1 MDDEKVETQEQVA
14 EDATPETDTEA
25 VEQREDDYQA
35 LARRIDDVE
44 RIVREI
50 REVAER
56 IESGIGV
63 FVEAGAVINES
74 DAIDT
79 PAEVEAV
86 AEALDD
92 FVEIDDLDLM

>member
-14 EDATPETDTEA
+14 EDATLETDTEA

-63 FVEAGAVINES
+63 FVEAGAVISES

-79 PAEVEAV
+79 PAEVEAA